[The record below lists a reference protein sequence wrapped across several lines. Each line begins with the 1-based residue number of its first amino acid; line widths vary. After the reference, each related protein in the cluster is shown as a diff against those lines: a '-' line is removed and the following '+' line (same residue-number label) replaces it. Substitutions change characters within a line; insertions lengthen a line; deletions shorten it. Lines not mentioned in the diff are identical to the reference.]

1 MRGKIKLVSV
11 VLFAML
17 MLGFASVV
25 NAQTPVY
32 VVSSNPNEVTHYGVT
47 EVMGRVQLS
56 VTNTSTSV
64 GSSITITFGG
74 VVIKNASSTPTF
86 VGNPVD
92 PTDGVA
98 PGGIRVQGAGGFAP
112 TANYSFTSVSS
123 TGTGGQVIISLP
135 AGLTGTGNPNV
146 DYITI
151 DGVRA
156 DVSTKAVGTDITASL
171 SSSPPTANT
180 FANVSVVRVA
190 TVNESL
196 ILTAKSGSVAI
207 CSATTS
213 AANSIKITEGSA
225 GVFVQY
231 VTSIGQATSVPAPPD
246 ARDKFGAKNNTQ
258 INIVLSTLPAGT
270 TITWPSTV
278 ASDVLTSLGDGGELN
293 LISQSAS
300 GDAALYD
307 FATTSQAISDAN
319 PESFT
324 FDSTNVTVNID
335 VNTAVPGSATIQIQ
349 LYPPNPTGATAVP
362 RFNHP
367 LINSPADPIIGVNKC
382 TTNLLFTFLTNATGI
397 GFDSGMAIANTTKD
411 PYGTAA
417 QSGPITIYFY
427 GTNAPAPLTTPD
439 VAAGTVWANSLS
451 TIAPGFQGYAIAVAQ
466 FQYAHGYAFIT
477 GKYNPGSV
485 YDVAEGYVAI
495 VIPDPTQTGGT
506 RLAGPPIQNN
516 LFVPPALGEQL
527 GQ

>member
-25 NAQTPVY
+25 NAQAVY
-32 VVSSNPNEVTHYGVT
+32 TVSSNPNEVTHYGVT

-56 VTNTSTSV
+56 QTNTGTTV
-64 GSSITITFGG
+64 GSQITVTYQG
-74 VVIKNASSTPTF
+74 VTIKNASSTATN
-86 VGNPVD
+86 VGDVTVP
-92 PTDGVA
+92 GSGAA
-98 PGGIRVQGAGGFAP
+98 PGGITVAGAGGWAG
-112 TANYSFTSVSS
+112 TIAGLTFTSVSS
-123 TGTGGQVIISLP
+123 TGTGGQVIISIP
-135 AGLTGTGNPNV
+135 NTITGSGNPNV
-146 DYITI
+146 DFLVI

-156 DVSTKAVGTDITASL
+156 DVSTKALATDIQASL
-171 SSSPPTANT
+171 SSSPSTANT
-180 FANVSVVRVA
+180 FLNVSVVRVA
-190 TVNESL
+190 TINESL
-196 ILTAKSGSVAI
+196 VLTAKSGSVAI

-213 AANSIKITEGSA
+213 AANSIKIHEGSA

-231 VTSIGQATSVPAPPD
+231 VTSAAGTAVPPD
-246 ARDKFGAKNNTQ
+246 AREKFGAKNNTQ
-258 INIVLSTLPAGT
+258 VNIVLSTLPAGT
-270 TITWPSTV
+270 TITWPATV
-278 ASDVLTSLGDGGELN
+278 ASDVAGAGSLE

-307 FATTSQAISDAN
+307 FSTASQAISDAN
-319 PESFT
+319 VESFT

-335 VNTAVPGSATIQIQ
+335 PTTAVPGTATIQIQ
-349 LYPPNPTGATAVP
+349 LYPPNPTSGSLGVP

-367 LINSPADPIIGVNKC
+367 LINSPADSIIGVNKC

-397 GFDSGMAIANTTKD
+397 GFDSGMAIANTTMD

-485 YDVAEGYVAI
+485 YDVAEGYIAI

-506 RLAGPPIQNN
+506 RLAGPPVQNN
-516 LFVPPALGEQL
+516 LFVPPASGEQL